1 MRQVGMLDNP
11 TSPLISRSALGMTPT
26 QLPSLLH
33 QVKEQEI
40 ATRTY
45 LTVLATS
52 VSRSKPNCQN
62 LMSWKVYEVSATP
75 IFSKE
80 AKMAKEGAGMMYVL
94 RTETLRKRRLPK
106 NPTNFKEEGILNMKD
121 AIWLLAQSQEG

>member
-1 MRQVGMLDNP
+1 MRQVEMLDNP

-26 QLPSLLH
+26 QFPALLH
-33 QVKEQEI
+33 QIKEQEI

-62 LMSWKVYEVSATP
+62 LMSWKVYEVSTTP
-75 IFSKE
+75 IFRRRPRWQK
-80 AKMAKEGAGMMYVL
+80 KVLGRCMYCA
-94 RTETLRKRRLPK
+94 RRH
-106 NPTNFKEEGILNMKD
+106 
-121 AIWLLAQSQEG
+121 